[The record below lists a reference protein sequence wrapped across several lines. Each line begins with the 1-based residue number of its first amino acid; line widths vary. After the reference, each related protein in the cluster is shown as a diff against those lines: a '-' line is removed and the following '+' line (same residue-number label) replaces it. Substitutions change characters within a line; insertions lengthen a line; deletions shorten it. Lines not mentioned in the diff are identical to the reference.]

1 MAGTAPARCWL
12 PRCRSPLPSGVLPP
26 VLPSAAARSTP
37 ALIRSRMV
45 SLSNSA
51 RESSIW
57 SMRRELGLS
66 SPVSSL
72 SARDRMLM
80 PLSWKLLNGL
90 QSLSE
95 VPRQAVNPRDHNRV
109 PGHKTPPSPS
119 WRLGAVLAGN
129 HPALSTRTPASLAV
143 PSPPQNPV
151 SFPPSITHLL
161 LPLPALQAS
170 S

>member
-1 MAGTAPARCWL
+1 MEHETGGGAVVAGVRPFRQG
-12 PRCRSPLPSGVLPP
+12 SDVD
-26 VLPSAAARSTP
+26 
-37 ALIRSRMV
+37 ALV
-45 SLSNSA
+45 
-51 RESSIW
+51 
-57 SMRRELGLS
+57 
-66 SPVSSL
+66 V
-72 SARDRMLM
+72 
-80 PLSWKLLNGL
+80 KLLNGL

-143 PSPPQNPV
+143 PSLPQNPV